1 MNQLQSLQPAQPQQ
15 NREIPPKPVDQKLP
29 HLVVEEPR
37 RGIAATLGV
46 LVLSLMLLGIPVG
59 IFLVS
64 QRTQALPQAAVTQK
78 PEVITGIFLES
89 KLSSVGDA
97 IPVNVYVKSPLD
109 AINLVNAQISYN
121 PSLLS
126 FEKIATN
133 AAELNQPVIFKKW
146 VEVSFDNEKGKA
158 SVIAG
163 LPNPGA
169 KTGSPNDEKIYL
181 ATLYLK
187 PKITGT
193 AVVQVTPQSQILRNS
208 DNENIFTTGND
219 LALNLTAAARVS
231 PPSSAP
237 SGRSRPGEMKEPLIV
252 ITQPVPAVNYSYFK
266 QINIIWSSFEVE
278 RISQVNLYI
287 NDELLGSIAQNPE
300 ARLGE
305 FNWQPQDT
313 LALHNIQPTNTYK
326 IEITGISKDGIV
338 AKKLSAPF
346 GISGMEEVTGSPPN
360 PETFAQNQL
369 NVSDFSRALTNYL
382 VVPLKDQSL
391 DLNKDGVVNQLDLF
405 LIRQNLL
412 GRGIIR

>member
-1 MNQLQSLQPAQPQQ
+1 MDQPNSQPQQ
-15 NREIPPKPVDQKLP
+15 PQKPAAQELP

-46 LVLSLMLLGIPVG
+46 LVLSLMLLGIPIG

-64 QRTQALPQAAVTQK
+64 QRTQVLPQAAVTQNQ

-89 KLSSVGDA
+89 KLSSGEDV

-121 PSLLS
+121 PGLLS

-133 AAELNQPVIFKKW
+133 AAQLNQPVIFNKW
-146 VEVSFDNEKGKA
+146 VEASFDNEKGKA

-187 PKITGT
+187 PKATGT
-193 AVVQVTPQSQILRNS
+193 TVLQVTPQSQILRNS

-219 LALNLTAAARVS
+219 LALNLTASARVS
-231 PPSSAP
+231 PSASTP
-237 SGRSRPGEMKEPLIV
+237 SGRSKPDEKEEPLIV
-252 ITQPVPAVNYSYFK
+252 ITQPVPAANYSYFK
-266 QINIIWSSFEVE
+266 PINIIWSSFEVV
-278 RISQVNLYI
+278 RISQINLYV
-287 NDELLGSIAQNPE
+287 NGELLGSIAQNLE
-300 ARLGE
+300 ARSGE
-305 FNWQPQDT
+305 FSWQPQDT
-313 LALHNIQPTNTYK
+313 LALHNIQPANTYK

-338 AKKLSAPF
+338 AKKLSEPF
-346 GISGMEEVTGSPPN
+346 GILGVEEITGSPPN
-360 PETFAQNQL
+360 PETFSQNQL
-369 NVSDFSRALTNYL
+369 NITDFSRALTDYL

-391 DLNKDGVVNQLDLF
+391 DLNKDGVVNELDLF

-412 GRGIIR
+412 QRGIIK